1 MNEKNIDHLIQPI
14 CKIAVQAGSIINKF
28 YKIKQDISFKED
40 KSPLTKA
47 DLESNKLIIQSLME
61 LDSTIPVLTE
71 ESLVDWSV
79 RKHWSQYWLVDPL
92 DGTKEFLN
100 QNDEF
105 TVNIALIKNHNPVLG
120 VIYAPALSTLYY
132 AYKNKG
138 SHKLFIEE
146 NLDSILESIKIRTLN
161 KKKTDHLRVFESRS
175 HSNVEFQKWVN
186 ENIKDYELI
195 KKGSSLKFCELAEG
209 KADIY
214 PRFGPTSEWD
224 IAAGHIILKEAG
236 GEIKSIDDEKILYNN
251 KESVINP
258 HFIASCKLD
267 N

>member
-1 MNEKNIDHLIQPI
+1 MRNPVTEADEVTQAFLKSAINRQFPSHGI
-14 CKIAVQAGSIINKF
+14 IAE
-28 YKIKQDISFKED
+28 ED
-40 KSPLTKA
+40 KDGDTSIAPDFLW
-47 DLESNKLIIQSLME
+47 II
-61 LDSTIPVLTE
+61 
-71 ESLVDWSV
+71 
-79 RKHWSQYWLVDPL
+79 DPL
-92 DGTKEFLN
+92 DGTKEFIN

-146 NLDSILESIKIRTLN
+146 NLDSISESIEIRTLN

-209 KADIY
+209 KVDLY

-224 IAAGHIILKEAG
+224 IAAGHIILIEAG
-236 GEIKSIDDEKILYNN
+236 GELESVDHEKILYNK

-258 HFIASCKLD
+258 HFIASCNL
-267 N
+267 NN